1 MESIYDYLDWLEKA
15 FIIYRCKRYDL
26 QGKKMVLKTQEKKFY
41 LADSSLKYCLMGY
54 NATSLASMMENI
66 VYLELRRRGFTV
78 YIGKNGTK
86 EIDFIAEKQEERLYI
101 QVCRNLPETSNREIG
116 NLMEIKDHYPKWVVT
131 FDDLAGGNEN
141 GIQIMHLEDFLIR
154 EW

>member
-1 MESIYDYLDWLEKA
+1 
-15 FIIYRCKRYDL
+15 
-26 QGKKMVLKTQEKKFY
+26 
-41 LADSSLKYCLMGY
+41 MGY

-86 EIDFIAEKQEERLYI
+86 EIDFVAERQEERIYI
-101 QVCRNLPETSNREIG
+101 QVCRNLPEPSNREIG

-131 FDDLAGGNEN
+131 FDDLAEGNEN